1 MNPHAQAHAQ
11 ALGKL
16 GGKAGTGNAKA
27 RSSEQSR
34 AAVMARWSK
43 HKKRRKP
50 NAGTELPPPDSDGG
64 SQPKGTKP

>member
-1 MNPHAQAHAQ
+1 MNPHAQ

-16 GGKAGTGNAKA
+16 GGKAGTGKAKA
-27 RSSEQSR
+27 RTSQQAR

-50 NAGTELPPPDSDGG
+50 NSKLRDGAPETPPL
-64 SQPKGTKP
+64 K